1 MPTHQYRRVCQD
13 EHSLRRDRPER
24 AATGKHFGTVT
35 VSSNGKNP
43 WSILATL
50 AAVVSAGVAFFMAI
64 DAKEA
69 GDRARAEAK
78 RALEYAEQLSESTAK
93 LADTTEKARIA
104 SEQRS
109 AELLEVQERMA
120 NLESLAR
127 IRAALEKYGN
137 EGYKDPEP
145 LNRAI
150 ELEIDGLSGNAYSKL
165 IDVLARKALH
175 LSTFLAL
182 GRGFPDPVIGALD
195 NTQRQYNQSKKFR
208 SNADEIWWAFNHHF
222 GYSPDGHELGDFRV
236 VRQVVTDLAEVH
248 PEDWNKLKPRVLL
261 VHLNSFFLEE
271 KDKQIKVCKAWKE
284 SFSPFI
290 NKIDDSIPLIVYTRR
305 PYTIEKLAWI
315 LQDLSKKENYLQ
327 CTKYNIGKSKLKRKG
342 TLGFFVIED
351 KPRHFSNE
359 KVSKKLF
366 DCMMG
371 VLEFKKEKTKDC
383 TIH

>member
-1 MPTHQYRRVCQD
+1 M
-13 EHSLRRDRPER
+13 
-24 AATGKHFGTVT
+24 
-35 VSSNGKNP
+35 SSNGKNP

-50 AAVVSAGVAFFMAI
+50 AAIVSAGVAFYMAI

-69 GDRARAEAK
+69 GERARAEAD
-78 RALEYAEQLSESTAK
+78 RALGYSKQLSISTAE
-93 LADTTEKARIA
+93 LAETAEKALKASEQMAIA
-104 SEQRS
+104 SEELVRRQQELIDEQRNT
-109 AELLEVQERMA
+109 R
-120 NLESLAR
+120 NLEASAR
-127 IRAALEKYGN
+127 IRAAWDSYGKQ
-137 EGYKDPEP
+137 GYEDPST

-150 ELEIDGLSGNAYSKL
+150 EFEIDGLSSDTYLKL
-165 IDVLARKALH
+165 TDVLARKALH

-222 GYSPDGHELGDFRV
+222 GYSPDGHELDDFRV

-327 CTKYNIGKSKLKRKG
+327 CTKYKIGRSKLKRKG

-351 KPRHFSNE
+351 KPRHFSNK

-371 VLEFKKEKTKDC
+371 VLELKKENTKDC
-383 TIH
+383 TIHYGQRQ